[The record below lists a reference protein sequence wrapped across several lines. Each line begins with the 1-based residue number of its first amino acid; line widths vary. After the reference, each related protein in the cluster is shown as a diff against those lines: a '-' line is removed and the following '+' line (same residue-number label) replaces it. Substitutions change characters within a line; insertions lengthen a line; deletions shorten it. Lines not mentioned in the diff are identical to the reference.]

1 MVACG
6 VPILCSDFGGAS
18 ELCSSELFKFKGG
31 NENNFVEKLEA
42 KQSLTGMLFRKTYL
56 WMTFALAITGLVA
69 LYVADSPSLFAALV
83 QERFAFL
90 GLVLA
95 ELALVWYLSARIDRL
110 SVTTATI
117 MYIVYSMLNG
127 VVLSFIFLLY
137 TTASIATTFF
147 VTAGTFGIMSLWGYV
162 SKKDLT
168 RIGSLCFMAL
178 IGLILATVVNYF
190 IGSAFMDMVISW
202 VGVLVFVGLTAYDT
216 QKIKRL
222 IQTEGY
228 EVNDSTQKIALMGAL
243 TLYLDFI
250 NLFLYLLRLM
260 GDRK

>member
-1 MVACG
+1 M
-6 VPILCSDFGGAS
+6 
-18 ELCSSELFKFKGG
+18 
-31 NENNFVEKLEA
+31 
-42 KQSLTGMLFRKTYL
+42 
-56 WMTFALAITGLVA
+56 
-69 LYVADSPSLFAALV
+69 
-83 QERFAFL
+83 
-90 GLVLA
+90 
-95 ELALVWYLSARIDRL
+95 WYLSARIDRL